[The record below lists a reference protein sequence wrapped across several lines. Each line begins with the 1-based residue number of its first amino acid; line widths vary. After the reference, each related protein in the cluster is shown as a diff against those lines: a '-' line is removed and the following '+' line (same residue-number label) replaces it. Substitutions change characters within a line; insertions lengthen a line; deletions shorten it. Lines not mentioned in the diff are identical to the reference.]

1 MLQVEHD
8 AKWIKRLSALSK
20 VYFTPTFIGAEQL
33 DASQPAMYVGNHS
46 MYGVLDSPMLIDY
59 LYNEHQ
65 VAVVSIADH
74 SHFYLPLWR
83 SVVNKF
89 GAVDGVPAYVREAM
103 QQGYSILV
111 FPGGGRE
118 VLKREGE
125 QYQLI
130 WKQRYGFLKLA
141 QEFGYDIVPFAALG
155 GDEVFDIGFN
165 ANKVVQHQYFQKLL
179 QVPQLS
185 RLLRKGEV
193 IPSLPKHLIPKRL
206 PFYFKFMPR
215 QSLMHI
221 ENLEQLQQFRDLIAA
236 EIYTGLADL
245 RVLRQQQHGDRFD

>member
-20 VYFTPTFIGAEQL
+20 LYFTPTFIGAEQL

-83 SVVNKF
+83 SVVKKF
-89 GAVDGVPAYVREAM
+89 GAVDGVPDYVRESM

-125 QYQLI
+125 QYHLI

-155 GDEVFDIGFN
+155 GDEVFDIGFD

-236 EIYTGLADL
+236 EIYTGLAGL
-245 RVLRQQQHGDRFD
+245 RVLRKQQHGDRFD

>member
-83 SVVNKF
+83 SVVKKF

-103 QQGYSILV
+103 RQGYSILV

-155 GDEVFDIGFN
+155 GDEVFDIGFD

-193 IPSLPKHLIPKRL
+193 IPSLPKHFIPKRL

-245 RVLRQQQHGDRFD
+245 RVLRQQQYCDRFD

>member
-83 SVVNKF
+83 SVVKKF

-141 QEFGYDIVPFAALG
+141 QEFGYDIVPFSALG
-155 GDEVFDIGFN
+155 GDEVFDIGFD

-221 ENLEQLQQFRDLIAA
+221 ENLEQLQQFRDLIAS

>member
-74 SHFYLPLWR
+74 SHVYLPLWR
-83 SVVNKF
+83 SVVKKF

-111 FPGGGRE
+111 FPSGGRE

-125 QYQLI
+125 QYHLI

-155 GDEVFDIGFN
+155 GDEVFDIGFD

-193 IPSLPKHLIPKRL
+193 ILSLPKHLIPKRL

>member
-83 SVVNKF
+83 SVVKKF

-125 QYQLI
+125 QYKLI

-155 GDEVFDIGFN
+155 GDEVFDIGFD

-193 IPSLPKHLIPKRL
+193 ILSLPKHLIPKRL

>member
-83 SVVNKF
+83 SVVKKF
-89 GAVDGVPAYVREAM
+89 GAVDDVPAYVREAM

-155 GDEVFDIGFN
+155 GDEVFDIGFD

>member
-46 MYGVLDSPMLIDY
+46 LYGVLDSPMLIDY

-83 SVVNKF
+83 SVVKKF

-155 GDEVFDIGFN
+155 GDEVFDIGFD

-245 RVLRQQQHGDRFD
+245 RLLRQQQHGDRFD

>member
-83 SVVNKF
+83 SVVKKF

-155 GDEVFDIGFN
+155 GDEVFDIGFD

-193 IPSLPKHLIPKRL
+193 IPSLPKHFIPKRL

>member
-33 DASQPAMYVGNHS
+33 DASQSAMYVGNHS
-46 MYGVLDSPMLIDY
+46 LYGVLDSPMLIDY

-83 SVVNKF
+83 SVVKKF

-125 QYQLI
+125 QYKLI

-155 GDEVFDIGFN
+155 GDEVFDIGFD

>member
-83 SVVNKF
+83 SVVKKF
-89 GAVDGVPAYVREAM
+89 GAVDGVPDYVREAM

-125 QYQLI
+125 QYHLI

-155 GDEVFDIGFN
+155 GDEVFDIGFD
-165 ANKVVQHQYFQKLL
+165 ANKVVQYQYFQKLL
-179 QVPQLS
+179 QVPQLN

-206 PFYFKFMPR
+206 PFYFKFMPK

-221 ENLEQLQQFRDLIAA
+221 ENLEQLQQFRDQIAA

>member
-46 MYGVLDSPMLIDY
+46 LYGVLDSPMLIDY

-83 SVVNKF
+83 SVVKKF
-89 GAVDGVPAYVREAM
+89 GAVDGIPAYVREAM

-155 GDEVFDIGFN
+155 GDEVFDIGFD

-193 IPSLPKHLIPKRL
+193 IPSLPKHFIPKRL

>member
-83 SVVNKF
+83 SVVKKF

-155 GDEVFDIGFN
+155 GDEVFDIGFD
-165 ANKVVQHQYFQKLL
+165 AKKVVQHQYFQKLL

-245 RVLRQQQHGDRFD
+245 RVLRQQQHGDQFD

>member
-20 VYFTPTFIGAEQL
+20 VYFTPTFIGAEHL

-83 SVVNKF
+83 SVVKKF

-155 GDEVFDIGFN
+155 GDEVFDIGFD

-179 QVPQLS
+179 QVPQLN

>member
-83 SVVNKF
+83 SVVKKF
-89 GAVDGVPAYVREAM
+89 GAIDGVPAYVREAM

-155 GDEVFDIGFN
+155 GDEVFDIGFD

>member
-83 SVVNKF
+83 SVVKKF

-103 QQGYSILV
+103 RQGYSILV

-155 GDEVFDIGFN
+155 GDEVFDIGFD

>member
-20 VYFTPTFIGAEQL
+20 LYFTPTFIGAEQL

-83 SVVNKF
+83 SVVKKF

-125 QYQLI
+125 QYRLI

-155 GDEVFDIGFN
+155 GDEVFDIGFD

-179 QVPQLS
+179 QVPQLC

>member
-83 SVVNKF
+83 SVVKKF

-103 QQGYSILV
+103 RQGYSILV

-141 QEFGYDIVPFAALG
+141 QEFGYDIVPFSALG
-155 GDEVFDIGFN
+155 GDEVFDIGFD

>member
-20 VYFTPTFIGAEQL
+20 LYFTPTFIGAEQL

-46 MYGVLDSPMLIDY
+46 LYGVLDSPMLIDY

-83 SVVNKF
+83 SVVKKF

-155 GDEVFDIGFN
+155 GDEVFDIGFD

>member
-46 MYGVLDSPMLIDY
+46 LYGVLDSPMLIDY

-83 SVVNKF
+83 SVVKKF
-89 GAVDGVPAYVREAM
+89 GAVDGIPAYVREAM

-125 QYQLI
+125 QYHLI

-155 GDEVFDIGFN
+155 GDEVFDIGFD

-236 EIYTGLADL
+236 EIYIGLADL
-245 RVLRQQQHGDRFD
+245 RVLRRHQHGDRFD

>member
-83 SVVNKF
+83 SVVKKF

-125 QYQLI
+125 QYHLI

-155 GDEVFDIGFN
+155 GDEVFDIGFD

-236 EIYTGLADL
+236 EIYTGLAGL
-245 RVLRQQQHGDRFD
+245 RVLRKQQHGDRFD

>member
-20 VYFTPTFIGAEQL
+20 LYFTPTFIGAEQL

-83 SVVNKF
+83 SVVKKF
-89 GAVDGVPAYVREAM
+89 GAVDGVPDYVREAM

-125 QYQLI
+125 QYHLI

-155 GDEVFDIGFN
+155 GDEVFDIGFD

-245 RVLRQQQHGDRFD
+245 RVLRKQQHGDRFD

>member
-46 MYGVLDSPMLIDY
+46 LYGVLDSPMLIDY

-83 SVVNKF
+83 SVVKKF

-179 QVPQLS
+179 QVPQLN

>member
-20 VYFTPTFIGAEQL
+20 LYFTPTFIGAEQL

-46 MYGVLDSPMLIDY
+46 LYGVLDSPMLIDY

-83 SVVNKF
+83 SVVKKF
-89 GAVDGVPAYVREAM
+89 GAVDGVPDYVREAM

-125 QYQLI
+125 QYHLI

-155 GDEVFDIGFN
+155 GDEVFDIGFD

>member
-46 MYGVLDSPMLIDY
+46 LYGVLDSPMLIDY

-83 SVVNKF
+83 SVVKKF

-103 QQGYSILV
+103 RQGYSILV

-155 GDEVFDIGFN
+155 GDEVFDIGFD

-193 IPSLPKHLIPKRL
+193 IPSLPKHFIPKRL

-245 RVLRQQQHGDRFD
+245 RVLRQQQYCDRFD

>member
-8 AKWIKRLSALSK
+8 EKWIKRLSALSK

-83 SVVNKF
+83 SVVKKF
-89 GAVDGVPAYVREAM
+89 GAVDGIPAYVREAM

-155 GDEVFDIGFN
+155 GDEVFDIGFD

-245 RVLRQQQHGDRFD
+245 RVLRQQQHGDQFD

>member
-83 SVVNKF
+83 SVVKKF
-89 GAVDGVPAYVREAM
+89 GAIDGVPAYVREAM

-141 QEFGYDIVPFAALG
+141 QEFGYDIVPFSALG
-155 GDEVFDIGFN
+155 GDEVFDIGFD

-221 ENLEQLQQFRDLIAA
+221 ENIEQLQQFRDLIAA

>member
-1 MLQVEHD
+1 
-8 AKWIKRLSALSK
+8 
-20 VYFTPTFIGAEQL
+20 
-33 DASQPAMYVGNHS
+33 MYVGNHS
-46 MYGVLDSPMLIDY
+46 LYGVLDSPLLIDY

-83 SVVNKF
+83 SVVKKF

-155 GDEVFDIGFN
+155 GDEVFDIGFD

-179 QVPQLS
+179 QVPKLS
-185 RLLRKGEV
+185 HMLRKGEV

-236 EIYTGLADL
+236 EIYTGLVDL

>member
-83 SVVNKF
+83 SVVKKF

-103 QQGYSILV
+103 RQGYSILV

-155 GDEVFDIGFN
+155 GDEVFDIGFD

-193 IPSLPKHLIPKRL
+193 IPSLPKHFIPKRL

>member
-20 VYFTPTFIGAEQL
+20 LYFTPTFIGAEQL

-83 SVVNKF
+83 SVVKKF

-118 VLKREGE
+118 VLKREVE

-155 GDEVFDIGFN
+155 GDEVFDIGFD

-179 QVPQLS
+179 QVPQLN

>member
-20 VYFTPTFIGAEQL
+20 LYFTPTFIGAEQL

-83 SVVNKF
+83 SVVKKF
-89 GAVDGVPAYVREAM
+89 GAVDGVPDYVREAM

-155 GDEVFDIGFN
+155 GDEVFDIGFD

-236 EIYTGLADL
+236 EIYTGLAGL
-245 RVLRQQQHGDRFD
+245 RVLRKQQHGDRFD

>member
-83 SVVNKF
+83 SVVKKF

-155 GDEVFDIGFN
+155 GDEVFDIGFD

-221 ENLEQLQQFRDLIAA
+221 ENIEQLQQFRDLIAA

>member
-1 MLQVEHD
+1 MQVEHD

-83 SVVNKF
+83 SVVKKF

-125 QYQLI
+125 QYHLI

-155 GDEVFDIGFN
+155 GDEVFDIGFD

-236 EIYTGLADL
+236 EIYTGLAGL
-245 RVLRQQQHGDRFD
+245 RVLRKQQHGDRFD

>member
-83 SVVNKF
+83 SVVKKF

-155 GDEVFDIGFN
+155 GDEVFDIGFD

-221 ENLEQLQQFRDLIAA
+221 ENLEQLQQFRDLIAE

>member
-8 AKWIKRLSALSK
+8 EKWIKRLSALSK

-83 SVVNKF
+83 SVVKKF

-155 GDEVFDIGFN
+155 GDEVFDIGFD

>member
-8 AKWIKRLSALSK
+8 AKWIKCLSALSK
-20 VYFTPTFIGAEQL
+20 LYFTPTFIGAEQL

-83 SVVNKF
+83 SVVKKF

-125 QYQLI
+125 QYHLI

-155 GDEVFDIGFN
+155 GDEVFDIGFD

-236 EIYTGLADL
+236 EIYIGLADL
-245 RVLRQQQHGDRFD
+245 RVLRRHQHGDRFD

>member
-1 MLQVEHD
+1 MLQVEND

-83 SVVNKF
+83 SVVKKF

-103 QQGYSILV
+103 RQGYSILV

-155 GDEVFDIGFN
+155 GDEVFDIGFD

>member
-8 AKWIKRLSALSK
+8 EKWIKRLSALSK

-83 SVVNKF
+83 SVVKKF

-125 QYQLI
+125 QYKLI

-141 QEFGYDIVPFAALG
+141 QEFGYDIVPFSALG
-155 GDEVFDIGFN
+155 GDEVFDIGFD
-165 ANKVVQHQYFQKLL
+165 ANKVVQHQQ
-179 QVPQLS
+179 S
-185 RLLRKGEV
+185 N
-193 IPSLPKHLIPKRL
+193 LPRMNTRHRIHR
-206 PFYFKFMPR
+206 
-215 QSLMHI
+215 H
-221 ENLEQLQQFRDLIAA
+221 
-236 EIYTGLADL
+236 
-245 RVLRQQQHGDRFD
+245 

>member
-20 VYFTPTFIGAEQL
+20 LYFTPTFIGAEQL
-33 DASQPAMYVGNHS
+33 DALQPAMYVGNHS

-59 LYNEHQ
+59 LYNKHQ

-83 SVVNKF
+83 SVVKKF

-155 GDEVFDIGFN
+155 GDEVFDIGFD

-179 QVPQLS
+179 QVPQLN